1 MLTPERSETS
11 GRSIIVKK
19 DFNMNGDEQ
28 LHILQTIKE
37 EWELIQNFRALSE
50 DVQQRIFDL
59 IMNTGIES
67 FEDE

>member
-1 MLTPERSETS
+1 
-11 GRSIIVKK
+11 
-19 DFNMNGDEQ
+19 MNGDEQ